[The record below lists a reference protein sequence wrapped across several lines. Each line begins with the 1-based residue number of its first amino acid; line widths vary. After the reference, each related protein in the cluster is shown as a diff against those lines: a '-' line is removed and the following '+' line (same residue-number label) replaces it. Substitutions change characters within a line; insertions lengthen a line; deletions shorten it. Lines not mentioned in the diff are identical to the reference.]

1 MAVVMW
7 VGALKAI
14 FIFLFMN
21 LFILHISYE
30 NVLLLLSDKNV
41 LNEKGN
47 EWLFIEWIN
56 KCCSE
61 ILCKLLQ

>member
-1 MAVVMW
+1 MAVVIW

-30 NVLLLLSDKNV
+30 NVLLLSDKNV

-56 KCCSE
+56 KCCSQT
-61 ILCKLLQ
+61 LYKLLQ